1 MEELTQLSPVQHG
14 LKPTDPEFYIA
25 LAVKHYL
32 ISLSPEDRKPFL
44 HSLLKPKAEQDGK
57 EPEGADKHVLG
68 LLAEYATHE
77 TAKAFES
84 GTAEASASV
93 FLDAD
98 TSARLKDAVTGVLNK
113 SYQTFRP
120 EDMSKKLETFLSA
133 VWKAAQA

>member
-1 MEELTQLSPVQHG
+1 MEELTQLSPDQYG
-14 LKPTDPEFYIA
+14 LKPTDTEFYIA
-25 LAVKHYL
+25 LSVKHYL
-32 ISLSPEDRKPFL
+32 ISLSPEGRKQFL

-57 EPEGADKHVLG
+57 TPEGADRQVLG

-77 TAKAFES
+77 TSKTFES
-84 GTAEASASV
+84 GTAEAPASV

-98 TSARLKDAVTGVLNK
+98 TTSRIKDALTGVLHK